1 MRVMMRV
8 ADPQCG
14 NVVTVPR
21 RPLRF
26 ATLTR
31 RAKLSPRA
39 SHLSRTRNRR
49 SPLTSHSHVPGGET
63 QTGGTVAYTSGT
75 TSVPECAGGDCMIAW
90 LAAARA
96 RPRPG
101 TCESLSRALL
111 ESRAHRRV
119 SQVRRGGFRASGFK
133 GRGSPSRRPCR
144 ALLPKFAV
152 QSPKVRRP

>member
-14 NVVTVPR
+14 NVDVTSTASQVR
-21 RPLRF
+21 N
-26 ATLTR
+26 AD
-31 RAKLSPRA
+31 AKGETVTEGLSP
-39 SHLSRTRNRR
+39 LTNTEQT
-49 SPLTSHSHVPGGET
+49 LTSHSHVPGGET

-152 QSPKVRRP
+152 QSPKVRPP